1 MTGESPDIVLEHRI
15 PSPEEHRRL
24 AVRVG
29 WEHGFH
35 WPSLPASISASLAG
49 VVAVDGEQV
58 VGMGRLVGDGV
69 MYFYIQDVAV
79 SPRFQRMGIGQA
91 IVEALLA
98 WVEARSPAVVGLF
111 ATPEAGELNR
121 RHGFSDRD
129 MTGMMRV
136 VRPHD
141 DHSADGLLSNP
152 SEPDG
157 NTAPV

>member
-1 MTGESPDIVLEHRI
+1 MHETRAWRIEHRL
-15 PSPEEHRRL
+15 PTVEEHRRL
-24 AVRVG
+24 AESVG
-29 WEHGFH
+29 WADGFH
-35 WPSLPASISASLAG
+35 WPSLPGSLENSLYG
-49 VVAVDGEQV
+49 VVATSGDEI
-58 VGMGRLVGDGV
+58 VGMGRIVGDGS

-111 ATPEAGELNR
+111 ATPEAGELYR

-141 DHSADGLLSNP
+141 DRSADGFLSNP